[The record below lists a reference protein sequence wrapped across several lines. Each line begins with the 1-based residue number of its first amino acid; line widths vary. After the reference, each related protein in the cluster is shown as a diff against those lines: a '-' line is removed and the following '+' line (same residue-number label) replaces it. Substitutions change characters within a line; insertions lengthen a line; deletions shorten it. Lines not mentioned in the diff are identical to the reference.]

1 MIPERAGARQ
11 SAARQRGVATLE
23 FVITLPLLMLLILA
37 TAEIGRAL
45 FQYNTLTKALRDSA
59 RYVSGARPGSTGVF
73 NLTPEIRANAQ
84 RLVVYGNAVG
94 AGPTLLPDLA
104 LSDITVANS
113 GAGYVT
119 VSAVYNFTPM
129 LGAQL
134 ETFGVVDPIQL
145 AFPMR
150 AAVVMRVL

>member
-1 MIPERAGARQ
+1 MIPERKGSQRTR
-11 SAARQRGVATLE
+11 ARQRGVAILE
-23 FVITLPLLMLLILA
+23 FVITLPLLMMLILA

-73 NLTPEIRANAQ
+73 NLTPEIRAAAQ
-84 RLVVYGNAVG
+84 RLVVYGNATG
-94 AGPTLLPDLA
+94 AGSALLPDLA
-104 LSDITVANS
+104 PSDVTIVAS
-113 GAGYVT
+113 GAGYIT

>member
-1 MIPERAGARQ
+1 MIPERKGLRRTRV
-11 SAARQRGVATLE
+11 RQRGVAILE
-23 FVITLPLLMLLILA
+23 FVITLPLLMMLILA

-73 NLTPEIRANAQ
+73 NLTPEIRDAAQ
-84 RLVVYGNAVG
+84 RLVVYGNATG
-94 AGPTLLPDLA
+94 AGSALLPDLA
-104 LSDITVANS
+104 PSDVTIVAS
-113 GAGYVT
+113 GAGYIT

>member
-1 MIPERAGARQ
+1 MIPERKGSQRTR
-11 SAARQRGVATLE
+11 ARQRGVAILE
-23 FVITLPLLMLLILA
+23 FVITLPLLMMLILA

-73 NLTPEIRANAQ
+73 NLTPEIRSAAQ
-84 RLVVYGNAVG
+84 RLVVYGNATG
-94 AGPTLLPDLA
+94 AGSALLPDLA
-104 LSDITVANS
+104 PSDVTIVAS
-113 GAGYVT
+113 GAGYIT

>member
-1 MIPERAGARQ
+1 
-11 SAARQRGVATLE
+11 VAIVE
-23 FVITLPLLMLLILA
+23 FVITLPLLMLLLLA

-45 FQYNTLTKALRDSA
+45 FQYNTLTKAVRDSA
-59 RYVSGARPGSTGVF
+59 RYVSGARPGSTGLF
-73 NLTPEIRANAQ
+73 TLTNEIRTAAQ

-94 AGPTLLPDLA
+94 AGPALLPGLA
-104 LSDITVANS
+104 PGDVTVVAD

-119 VSAVYNFTPM
+119 VSAVYDFMPM
-129 LGAQL
+129 LGSEL
-134 ETFGVVDPIQL
+134 ETFGLGDPIPL

>member
-1 MIPERAGARQ
+1 MRLKCPHRR
-11 SAARQRGVATLE
+11 RQRGVAIIE
-23 FVITLPLLMLLILA
+23 FVITLPLLLLLLLA

-73 NLTPEIRANAQ
+73 NLTDEIRDAARQ
-84 RLVVYGNAVG
+84 LVIHGNAVG
-94 AGPTLLPDLA
+94 AGPALLPGLEPGDV
-104 LSDITVANS
+104 TVTDN
-113 GAGYVT
+113 GGGYIT
-119 VSAVYNFTPM
+119 VSAVYSFTPL
-129 LGAQL
+129 LGPDL
-134 ETFGVVDPIQL
+134 RTFGVGEPISL